1 MLNHLEGGG
10 QATLVRKP
18 VQVYSSL
25 LAPATTNTVMNE
37 QDRTAAGLAGSG
49 RRWYLLVIVLLYI
62 GLITSFC
69 LNVTLLVRREP
80 ERVVRLEEM
89 ARTGPDDT
97 GSLPEETT
105 IRDREFAYTTAC
117 LVEDPCLAGSYYSC
131 PARRCLACPP
141 SSHQPQ
147 WGQTS
152 CWPCPVNT
160 TTDREGTS
168 SPAGCKAT
176 NCVHRSRPGLAVLE
190 SPNYPGHFPV
200 STSCHWRVA
209 PGQEESLLILLP
221 YLALPPSCSH
231 TLTIRTDDAQ
241 VFSTCNPS
249 TEPILLTAEASTLWV
264 DLTSTDASNETA
276 GGFQLSL
283 LSVPH
288 DLLPLVRAA
297 TRPKQEG
304 KQVAQVRDRWNL
316 GRQASEQQLYSHL
329 LSLLVPG
336 SAKSRP
342 QQQA

>member
-1 MLNHLEGGG
+1 M
-10 QATLVRKP
+10 
-18 VQVYSSL
+18 
-25 LAPATTNTVMNE
+25 
-37 QDRTAAGLAGSG
+37 
-49 RRWYLLVIVLLYI
+49 
-62 GLITSFC
+62 
-69 LNVTLLVRREP
+69 
-80 ERVVRLEEM
+80 
-89 ARTGPDDT
+89 
-97 GSLPEETT
+97 
-105 IRDREFAYTTAC
+105 
-117 LVEDPCLAGSYYSC
+117 
-131 PARRCLACPP
+131 
-141 SSHQPQ
+141 
-147 WGQTS
+147 
-152 CWPCPVNT
+152 NT
-160 TTDREGTS
+160 TTDSEGTS

-190 SPNYPGHFPV
+190 SPNYPGHFPT

-264 DLTSTDASNETA
+264 DLTSTDSSNETA

-316 GRQASEQQLYSHL
+316 GRQASEQQLYSYL

-336 SAKSRP
+336 PAKSRP
-342 QQQA
+342 QQQGVPQEPLLQVVQEPPWLVEGPS